1 MGMVGRARPS
11 LGSALGALLAL
22 SAGAPGLMAQEKDGS
37 TGAAIGGALLGA
49 YSGSVFGLL
58 GGFGPCNRTL
68 SGPECPRIALA
79 IGGALGLAS
88 GLRMGAEDPDAL
100 DGRWRGAGYGGV
112 IGGLV
117 GAGLSLGVR
126 QYGWQD
132 VGMFLAVG
140 AGIGASPAGAGI
152 GFAAGAA
159 VGTLGWMVVPEWK
172 IGDTVAVSLLGLA
185 AGGLA
190 GWVTGT
196 DTRGEQRPLLIP
208 LQVRF

>member
-1 MGMVGRARPS
+1 M
-11 LGSALGALLAL
+11 LLAL
-22 SAGAPGLMAQEKDGS
+22 AAGSPRLIAQERDGS
-37 TGAAIGGALLGA
+37 TGAAIGGALLGT
-49 YSGSVFGLL
+49 YSGAVLGLL

-68 SGPECPRIALA
+68 SGPRCPRIALA

-88 GLRMGAEDPDAL
+88 GLRMGAGDPDAL
-100 DGRWRGAGYGGV
+100 DGRWRSAGYGGIV
-112 IGGLV
+112 GGLV

-132 VGMFLAVG
+132 AGMFLAVG
-140 AGIGASPAGAGI
+140 AGIGASPVGAGI

-159 VGTLGWMVVPEWK
+159 VGALGWMVIPEWK
-172 IGDTVAVSLLGLA
+172 IGDTVAVSLVGLA

-196 DTRGEQRPLLIP
+196 DTRGRQRPLLVP
-208 LQVRF
+208 LQFRF